1 MKCPYCGKE
10 VANTA
15 KTCPRC
21 CAGLVKETPAPDDKR
36 QVKTTKKEG
45 KSHE

>member
-10 VANTA
+10 VDNTA

-21 CAGLVKETPAPDDKR
+21 YGGLVKETETPAPDKKR
-36 QVKTTKKEG
+36 QAKPKPDKEG
-45 KSHE
+45 